1 MGCWSASQPYLP
13 TPSADGCISTATAK
27 DATTREVPWQQP
39 RTARCSAQIL
49 YRADP
54 DGLVRALARQRVP
67 FTNLQ
72 IERASLEEAILR
84 LTGGTS

>member
-1 MGCWSASQPYLP
+1 MA
-13 TPSADGCISTATAK
+13 AAK
-27 DATTREVPWQQP
+27 DGPMPGAHPVP
-39 RTARCSAQIL
+39 
-49 YRADP
+49 ADP